1 MKIRNLAIAGLTA
14 VALVAVGAPAAHA
27 DVTLTSKQLT
37 EAGYPKK
44 PNVVDWLPGTAKL
57 STNKAAQWEDVVIT
71 GKAPNFTN
79 PGQLL
84 TLSRYVPADTQG
96 NGEMK
101 PLNITTTVNPNG
113 TFVMRMQ
120 LGYVGTYGYSVGYFT
135 DSFSPEFVGFQF
147 QLTTTGDSSAAAKGS
162 SQAIQLTKK
171 QLRRG
176 GFTTTPNVNIWPGT
190 ATLSTNRAPAGSPIT
205 LSGTADPAGV
215 KPGSVLTLTRF
226 VPTDKQGSGHFEDLP
241 IQTVVKA
248 DGTFELTFE
257 LNQKGTYGYS
267 LTTPVTTDEPLGI
280 EFQITT
286 T

>member
-1 MKIRNLAIAGLTA
+1 MKLRTLIIAGLSGI
-14 VALVAVGAPAAHA
+14 ALVAAGAPAAQA
-27 DVTLTSKQLT
+27 EVSLTSKQLT
-37 EAGYPKK
+37 QSGFPKK
-44 PNVVDWLPGTAKL
+44 PNVVDWAPGTAKL
-57 STNKAAQWEDVVIT
+57 STNKAAQWEDIVIS
-71 GKAPNFTN
+71 GKAPDFVT

-84 TLSRYVPADTQG
+84 TLSRYVPADTEG

-147 QLTTTGDSSAAAKGS
+147 QITTTGDSKAAAKGS
-162 SQAIQLTKK
+162 TQAVQLSKK
-171 QLRRG
+171 KLARA
-176 GFTTTPNVNIWPGT
+176 GFTKTPNVAGWGGT
-190 ATLSTNRAPAGSPIT
+190 ATISTNRAPAGAPVTI
-205 LSGTADPAGV
+205 SGTAPEGM
-215 KPGSVLTLTRF
+215 KPGTVMKLTRF
-226 VPTDKQGSGHFEDLP
+226 VATDKNGSGHFEDLP

-257 LNQKGTYGYS
+257 VHQKGTYGYG
-267 LTTPVTTDEPLGI
+267 LGVDEEFDWVGI
-280 EFQITT
+280 EFQLTT

>member
-1 MKIRNLAIAGLTA
+1 MKRVLVAIAGLSLGMA
-14 VALVAVGAPAAHA
+14 VVASPAQA
-27 DVTLTSKQLT
+27 DQGVTLTSQQLT
-37 EAGYPKK
+37 EGGFTKK
-44 PNVVDWLPGTAKL
+44 PNVVDWAPGTAKL
-57 STNKAAQWEDVVIT
+57 SSNTAAQWEDVIIS

-101 PLNITTTVNPNG
+101 PLNITTIVNPNG
-113 TFVMRMQ
+113 TFVMRLQ

-162 SQAIQLTKK
+162 AKAVTLTSRQLA
-171 QLRRG
+171 RA
-176 GFTTTPNVNIWPGT
+176 GFTKTPNVNIWPGT
-190 ATLSTNRAPAGSPIT
+190 ATLSTSRAPAGSPIT
-205 LSGTADPAGV
+205 LRGTADPAGI
-215 KPGSVLTLTRF
+215 KPGSVLTLSRF
-226 VPTDKQGSGHFEDLP
+226 VPTDKSGSGHLEDLP
-241 IQTVVKA
+241 IRTVVKD
-248 DGTFELTFE
+248 DGTFELVFE
-257 LNQKGTYGYS
+257 LNQKGIYGYS
-267 LTTPVTTDEPLGI
+267 LTAPVTTDEPLGI

>member
-1 MKIRNLAIAGLTA
+1 MKIRQMAIAGLAA
-14 VALVAVGAPAAHA
+14 VALVAAGTPAANA

-57 STNKAAQWEDVVIT
+57 STNTAAQWEDVVIT

-162 SQAIQLTKK
+162 SQAVQLTKK
-171 QLRRG
+171 QLARA
-176 GFTTTPNVNIWPGT
+176 GFTKKPNVAGWGGT
-190 ATLSTNRAPAGSPIT
+190 ATISTNRAPAGAPVTIR
-205 LSGTADPAGV
+205 GTAPEGM
-215 KPGSVLTLTRF
+215 KPGAIMTLTRF
-226 VPTDKQGSGHFEDLP
+226 VPTDKSGSGHFENLP
-241 IQTVVKA
+241 IQTVVKD

-257 LNQKGTYGYS
+257 VHQKGTYGYG
-267 LTTPVTTDEPLGI
+267 LGVNEEFDWLGI
-280 EFQITT
+280 EFQLTT